1 METIVMSTN
10 SANPLL
16 PAPLREKLACPACH
30 GPMTVTA
37 EAYACGS
44 CKRTYAVDGGI
55 PLLFHSHD
63 WESKKKDVTEAIKAF
78 YEATPFPNYDDTD
91 TLWNLREKA
100 EKGVFA
106 KMLDEQVSD
115 GAWIMEAGCGTGQ
128 LSNFLGIR
136 PTRTVVGT
144 DMCLNSLRLALGFKE
159 TNGLDNVR
167 FLQMNLFEPVFA
179 PDSFD
184 LVICNG
190 VLHHTGDPFGGFQSI
205 ARLVKPSGL
214 IIIGLYN
221 TWGRLTTD
229 LRRLVFR
236 LTGDR
241 LKSLDPRL
249 RKAGIGDVRKMT
261 WFKDQYKNPHESK
274 HSIGEVQ
281 KWFRKT
287 GFEFVNAIP
296 HAVAFDDFSAGEK
309 LFEPRPAGSRADH
322 FMVQMGLLAKGGP
335 EGGFFT
341 LIGKKS

>member
-1 METIVMSTN
+1 
-10 SANPLL
+10 
-16 PAPLREKLACPACH
+16 
-30 GPMTVTA
+30 
-37 EAYACGS
+37 
-44 CKRTYAVDGGI
+44 
-55 PLLFHSHD
+55 
-63 WESKKKDVTEAIKAF
+63 
-78 YEATPFPNYDDTD
+78 
-91 TLWNLREKA
+91 
-100 EKGVFA
+100 
-106 KMLDEQVSD
+106 
-115 GAWIMEAGCGTGQ
+115 
-128 LSNFLGIR
+128 
-136 PTRTVVGT
+136 
-144 DMCLNSLRLALGFKE
+144 
-159 TNGLDNVR
+159 
-167 FLQMNLFEPVFA
+167 LFEPVFA